1 MIPTRS
7 VRSGL
12 RSTRAGLQSML
23 ALLRRNTASAALIIA
38 SLALISSFTGAAEA
52 ARDAVTR
59 AVSKPK
65 AGAVLKL
72 GKNAK
77 FPAKAIPKVAA
88 AKTADT
94 LGPLTADDV
103 QMSCDAIT
111 VDLGTWCL
119 MSNPFAVPPEDAGK
133 NSYFYAVQKCTED
146 GGFLP
151 TADQLIGA
159 SSRVKLASYLTD
171 DQLTA
176 SIDLDATDGLADR
189 REMSS
194 TLVTTQAGATAAGA
208 LGVSEG
214 SKGNPRTGEPDPAIL
229 PAVPSPE
236 TTQYVTVVDN
246 DNRGGFAGSKPVG
259 QPENFRCGYY
269 KRQGPPRSLEG

>member
-1 MIPTRS
+1 MTRS
-7 VRSGL
+7 TQTRRRRNWGQHTGPAALVI
-12 RSTRAGLQSML
+12 STL
-23 ALLRRNTASAALIIA
+23 ALVMSV
-38 SLALISSFTGAAEA
+38 TGAAEA
-52 ARDAVTR
+52 ARDALRPT
-59 AVSKPK
+59 SKPK

-77 FPAKAIPKVAA
+77 FPAKAIPKVTA
-88 AKTADT
+88 AKRADRVGT
-94 LGPLTADDV
+94 SREADL

-119 MSNPFAVPPEDAGK
+119 MTNPFAVPPEDQGK
-133 NSYFYAVQKCTED
+133 NNFAYANAACTED

-151 TADQLIGA
+151 SAAQLIGA
-159 SSRVKLASYLTD
+159 ASRVKLASYLTD

-176 SIDLDATDGLADR
+176 SIDLDPTDGLGDR

-194 TLVTTQAGATAAGA
+194 SLVTTQAGSSASGA

-214 SKGNPRTGEPDPAIL
+214 AKGNPRTGEPDPAIV

-236 TTQYVTVVDN
+236 SLQYVTVVDN
-246 DNRGGFAGSKPVG
+246 KDVGGVAGSRPIG
-259 QPENFRCGYY
+259 QPENFRCGYD
-269 KRQGPPRSLEG
+269 KRQGPPRGEESE